1 VGRRRS
7 LRVSLSSCLDFFVG
21 QALPRLTP
29 IRQAESKLCIL
40 CAASRLASGV
50 CERVPF
56 PRTIDS
62 EKTFMKP
69 IQVVLVSLVLLS
81 VSLVMLGAAAPSYPA
96 GQNWTNY
103 VRIGAYGL
111 QPNNTGEIV
120 ASAEASHVFGI
131 EVDNDIPGR
140 YESFVNPEEKLKAIH
155 DVAETAHRAGNRAF
169 VYIAGTECITA
180 NADATPHTLAKEHP
194 DWLQR
199 KITGEPAIFGG
210 GSAFWIR
217 KGDEDVWVTPYASE
231 WRKIYMRRVR
241 QIAGTGIDG
250 IYVDI
255 PYWMTHFDGW
265 EDTWAS
271 FDDHTV
277 AAFKK
282 ETGLDAKKD
291 LKLGDFSDPNFRKW
305 VEFRIRTFTDFMQ
318 EIDENAKSVNPEIKT
333 IPEIYPGIEEAAVR
347 VGADVYS
354 LYGVVDAIAHEY
366 SSGSGGHMAS
376 ARNPLDW
383 FQYQVGMHSFRAF
396 AQGKATW
403 ILNYSW
409 DGDKNVDAR
418 EAMMNLAMSE
428 IMAGANFWDAPG
440 HSMAGSNDLPTRKT
454 ILSWIQAHEKTF
466 YSPRAPAHPVGVYF
480 SPDTR
485 NIYADEFIRSY
496 RGILI
501 LLMRKHWEF
510 EVVTPRTLADFKGET
525 LVLPDV
531 RILHDQE
538 KDWLREFVEKGHTL
552 AITGTDATQLGEAPN
567 VLRFP
572 KNPGKD
578 YMSAMESNF
587 ERADP
592 DSQAEFLK
600 SLKNTSEVEVTAS
613 PMVATS
619 IAAVEGSSHIFFA
632 NFAGLRGR
640 VNPVQTPQTGVRV
653 GIARAGKGKAFFLPF
668 LGDVQEVSGVHQS
681 DGRTSYTLPAITRGA
696 VFWYESGAAKQTKP

>member
-1 VGRRRS
+1 MY
-7 LRVSLSSCLDFFVG
+7 
-21 QALPRLTP
+21 
-29 IRQAESKLCIL
+29 ES
-40 CAASRLASGV
+40 
-50 CERVPF
+50 VPF
-56 PRTIDS
+56 PRIS
-62 EKTFMKP
+62 VRNTFMKP

-81 VSLVMLGAAAPSYPA
+81 VSLGLLGAAAPSYPA

-111 QPNNTGEIV
+111 QPNNTDKIV
-120 ASAEASHVFGI
+120 ADAQASDVFGI
-131 EVDNDIPGR
+131 EVDNDIEGR

-155 DVAETAHRAGNRAF
+155 DVAEKAHRAGNRAF

-210 GSAFWIR
+210 GSAFWIA
-217 KGDEDVWVTPYASE
+217 KGDEDVWVTPYAPE
-231 WRKIYMRRVR
+231 WRKIYMQRVR

-291 LKLGDFSDPNFRKW
+291 LKLGDFSDPNFLKW
-305 VEFRIRTFTDFMQ
+305 VDFRIRTFTDFMH
-318 EIDENAKSVNPEIKT
+318 EIDQNAKSVNPEIKT

-347 VGADVYS
+347 VGVDVYS

-366 SSGSGGHMAS
+366 SAGKGGHLAS
-376 ARNPLDW
+376 ARTPLGW
-383 FQYQVGMHSFRAF
+383 FQNQVGIHSFRAF
-396 AQGKATW
+396 AQGKASW
-403 ILNYSW
+403 MLNYSW
-409 DGDKNVDAR
+409 DGDKKVAPP
-418 EAMMNLAMSE
+418 EPMMNLAMSQV
-428 IMAGANFWDAPG
+428 MAGANFWDAPG
-440 HSMAGSNDLPTRKT
+440 HSMAGSNDLPTRKR
-454 ILSWIQAHEKTF
+454 IFSWIKTYEKTL
-466 YSPRAPAHPVGVYF
+466 YLPRAPLHPVGVYF

-496 RGILI
+496 QGILI
-501 LLMRKHWEF
+501 LLMQKHWEF
-510 EVVTPRTLADFKGET
+510 QVVTPRTLADFKGET
-525 LVLPDV
+525 LILPDV
-531 RILHDQE
+531 RILQDHE
-538 KDWLREFVEKGHTL
+538 KDGLRKFVEKGHTL
-552 AITGTDATQLGEAPN
+552 AITGTDGTQLGEAPN
-567 VLRFP
+567 VLRFA
-572 KNPGKD
+572 KDPGKD
-578 YMSAMESNF
+578 YMSSMESDF

-592 DSQAEFLK
+592 DLQAEFLK

-619 IAAVEGSSHIFFA
+619 IAAVEGNPHIFFA
-632 NFAGLRGR
+632 NFAGLRGK
-640 VNPVQTPQTGVRV
+640 VNAVQTPQTGVRV
-653 GIARAGKGKAFFLPF
+653 RIANAVKGKAFFLPF
-668 LGDVQEVSGVHQS
+668 LGDVQEVSGVQES
-681 DGRTSYTLPAITRGA
+681 DGRTSYTLPTITKGA
-696 VFWYESGAAKQTKP
+696 VFWYDGGDAKQTRE